1 MANEIEPKDSI
12 KDILAQGGCI
22 LGNVGEMF
30 DETSDVMVE
39 DADGKV
45 ILNFEGARDVL
56 QVVWNKFKETMSE
69 CAGKEIEVKLPSGY
83 VGVILSAALA
93 AIGFKL

>member
-1 MANEIEPKDSI
+1 MQDNVEPKDSI
-12 KDILAQGGCI
+12 KDILAQGGCY
-22 LGNVGEMF
+22 LGNVAEMF

-45 ILNFEGARDVL
+45 ILGFEGARDVI
-56 QVVWNKFKETMSE
+56 QIVWNKFKETLSE

-83 VGVILSAALA
+83 VGIILNAALA